1 VESIIELSGRFAESS
16 RAANHL
22 LASMGDRKWMPR
34 DQAAF
39 DGHIASAEAA
49 KEKLDALL
57 YNTGHQDSIRA
68 QQREGFELFL
78 RKSLPAMSAAERRK
92 LSNAMSTTVGSQGGY
107 TVSTMVAAQI
117 VTLLKGYGWMRQVAS
132 QISTSNG
139 ADLTVPTS
147 DGTAEVGELVG
158 QNVGAASQDPSFAAV
173 AMPTYRFSSKAFT
186 VPIEL
191 LQDAAMDIVAFF
203 LQRARDRIGRTQN
216 ALFTTG
222 TGTGQPTGIITAASV
237 GKVGTTGQT
246 LTIIYDD
253 LVDLADSVDEGHLGM
268 PSSEPGLPQPAV
280 GWMMPQS
287 MRKVVRKLKDTNGRP
302 IWTPGRIE
310 GKVTQPAQLLD
321 YPVYINNDMA
331 APAANAKT
339 VAFGNLGS
347 YTVRDALDVVMFRF
361 DDSAFTS
368 KGQVG
373 FVAFARA
380 GGNLLDAGAV
390 KTYQH
395 SAT

>member
-1 VESIIELSGRFAESS
+1 MQNTSELLARANEHA
-16 RAANHL
+16 RAARHL
-22 LASMGDRKWMPR
+22 LAEKGSRAWTPADHALF
-34 DQAAF
+34 DLHAQQAERAWEDAELARAHHSAF
-39 DGHIASAEAA
+39 D
-49 KEKLDALL
+49 
-57 YNTGHQDSIRA
+57 T
-68 QQREGFELFL
+68 FL
-78 RKSLPAMSAAERRK
+78 RKDARAMTSQEVKQVNA
-92 LSNAMSTTVGSQGGY
+92 AMSTTTGSQGGF
-107 TVSTMVAAQI
+107 TVSSQVAREL
-117 VTLLKGYGWMRQVAS
+117 VNLLKGYGWMRQVAA
-132 QISTSNG
+132 QMSTSSG
-139 ADLTVPTS
+139 ADLSVPVS
-147 DGTAEVGELVG
+147 DGTTEVGELVG
-158 QNVGAASQDPSFAAV
+158 QNATAASLDPSFAAV
-173 AMPTYRFSSKAFT
+173 AVPTYRFSSKAFT
-186 VPIEL
+186 IPFEL
-191 LQDAAMDIVAFF
+191 LQDTAIDIVAFF
-203 LQRARDRIGRTQN
+203 MQRARDRIGRTQN

-237 GKVGTTGQT
+237 GKTGTTGQT
-246 LTIIYDD
+246 TTIIYDD

-280 GWMMPQS
+280 GWMLSQS

-347 YTVRDALDVVMFRF
+347 YLIRDALNIQMFRLN
-361 DDSAFTS
+361 DSAFTL
-368 KGQVG
+368 KGQIG
-373 FVAFARA
+373 FIAFARA